1 MPPKGEKVP
10 KMRLWKQ
17 SLANEV
23 WVINSC
29 PFPLTDPPGIFSWHL
44 LYGSLQMY
52 TLKMIPG
59 GKLDFSQQQQQQPI
73 LWTAS
78 HLRSTSTTPALTS
91 REDARV
97 HECGHTEV
105 SQNKQED
112 DSIVDRHSDWET
124 LWEPRAAVTWTET
137 TVLTLQGSV
146 TLYGSAGMSLT
157 LWAQEDKPTCWS
169 YKLRIAIT
177 R

>member
-1 MPPKGEKVP
+1 MKPELLTPALSLSLIHQESSAGIYFMDHYKCTH
-10 KMRLWKQ
+10 WKWYQ
-17 SLANEV
+17 EANLTFRN
-23 WVINSC
+23 NS
-29 PFPLTDPPGIFSWHL
+29 II
-44 LYGSLQMY
+44 
-52 TLKMIPG
+52 KI
-59 GKLDFSQQQQQQPI
+59 QQPI

-124 LWEPRAAVTWTET
+124 LWEPRAAVIWTET